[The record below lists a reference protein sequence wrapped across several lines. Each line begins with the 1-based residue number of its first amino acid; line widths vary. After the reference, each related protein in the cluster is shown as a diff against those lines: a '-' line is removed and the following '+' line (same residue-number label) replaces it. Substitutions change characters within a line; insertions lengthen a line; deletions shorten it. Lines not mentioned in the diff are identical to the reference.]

1 MAKHVITFLLF
12 CIFVPLYGQKDR
24 SSLESERKKI
34 INQIDLSTK
43 LLDQTR
49 SNKNAGLANYKTLLK
64 KVNYREELIQNYQAE
79 IALNETRISAIQDE
93 INQLQ
98 IALGLK
104 KQDLAKLLKNSY
116 KNQLINNPIF
126 FLFSASSLNDL
137 FLRWTLLRKILQYK
151 QKQLQSIAD
160 TQAAIELEEKDLRL
174 NIQTKK
180 LLLTKVAEEKENF
193 QRESKE
199 QKKLVDKLRKEEK
212 SINRQIKSR
221 RNKHEELNKE
231 IEKLIRAEMERARK
245 AERNNSKSTSKAI
258 SGAFNK
264 RKGKLP
270 WPVKAG
276 IITTHFGIQPHATV
290 SGVQEEKKGIGI
302 STEKSTSVYAIAD
315 GVVSAYIFIPGKN
328 YMVLVKHGEYFSV
341 YSQVENISVSENQAI
356 KAGEK
361 IGTVAKDPETG
372 EYELFFQIY
381 KNKKRLNPEQWIKKR
396 P

>member
-1 MAKHVITFLLF
+1 MAKHVITLLLF
-12 CIFVPLYGQKDR
+12 CICVPVFGQKDR

-34 INQIDLSTK
+34 INQINLSSK

-49 SNKNAGLANYKTLLK
+49 SNKNAGLANYKTLIK

-79 IALNETRISAIQDE
+79 ITLNEIRNSDLEDE
-93 INQLQ
+93 ISQLQ
-98 IALGLK
+98 IDLNLK
-104 KQDLAKLLKNSY
+104 KQDLANLLKNSY

-137 FLRWTLLRKILQYK
+137 FLRWTLLKKILQYK
-151 QKQLQSIAD
+151 QKQVQSITS
-160 TQAAIELEEKDLRL
+160 TQKAIEQELKDLKL

-199 QKKLVDKLRKEEK
+199 QKKLVDDLRKEEK
-212 SINRQIKSR
+212 SIHNQIKSSK
-221 RNKHEELNKE
+221 NKHEELNKE
-231 IEKLIRAEMERARK
+231 IEKLIREEMERARK
-245 AERNNSKSTSKAI
+245 AERNNSKSSSNTLS
-258 SGAFNK
+258 SAFNK

-276 IITTHFGIQPHATV
+276 IITTHFGIQPHATII
-290 SGVQEEKKGIGI
+290 GVQEEKKGIGI

-381 KNKKRLNPEQWIKKR
+381 KNKKRLNPEQWIKKS